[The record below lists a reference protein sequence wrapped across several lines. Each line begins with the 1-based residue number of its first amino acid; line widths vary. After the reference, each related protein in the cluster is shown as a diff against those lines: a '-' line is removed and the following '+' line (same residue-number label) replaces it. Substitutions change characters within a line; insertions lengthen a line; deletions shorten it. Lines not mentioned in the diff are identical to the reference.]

1 MEVKVGSNLDEVRN
15 AMNHSGYKECQLAMA
30 ARERNQEL
38 AFWHVDEGTLIVR
51 YSVKTKK
58 ILNITYWMCDER
70 DRSSRKEF
78 NLEAKT
84 FDTATGVLTLQLK
97 RPKGK

>member
-1 MEVKVGSNLDEVRN
+1 MLLTVIGVLALHSTHVLAMEVKVGSNLDEVRN

-58 ILNITYWMCDER
+58 ILNITYWMCDEQEGIQ
-70 DRSSRKEF
+70 SR
-78 NLEAKT
+78 
-84 FDTATGVLTLQLK
+84 
-97 RPKGK
+97 GKDV